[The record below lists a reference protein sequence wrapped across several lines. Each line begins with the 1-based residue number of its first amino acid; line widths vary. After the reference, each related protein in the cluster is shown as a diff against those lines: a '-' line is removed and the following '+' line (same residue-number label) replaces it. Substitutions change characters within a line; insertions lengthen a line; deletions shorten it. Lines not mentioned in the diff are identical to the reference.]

1 MFASRTPR
9 PFSRGSNGG
18 SLAKVSDIFTGA
30 MLESLSRFE
39 LAVRTLTS
47 SGVRGELRSRRKG
60 SSAEYV
66 DHRQYAHGDD
76 LRRLDWHALAR
87 LDQML
92 IRLYAAEETL
102 PLEVVLDTSASMDF
116 GSPSKYVT
124 AARIGCVLTQIAL
137 SHATPAMWRFA
148 GPQREPMRLSGRN
161 DLGRVLRVLD
171 DLQPQGKC
179 ALGETLRRSA
189 MHGPRRRSLAVLT
202 DGYDRDELKPAL
214 RAIRAAGTEVYLLLV
229 LAPEELDPA
238 LRGEFTF
245 IDAETET
252 ESAIVLDGATL
263 RRYRRALKEFRQN
276 WSDFAR
282 ATGTAMIEFSSTQ
295 EIGPELFRELAAER
309 LIS

>member
-1 MFASRTPR
+1 MA
-9 PFSRGSNGG
+9 N
-18 SLAKVSDIFTGA
+18 VSDIFTGA

-102 PLEVVLDTSASMDF
+102 PLEVVIDTSASMDF
-116 GSPSKYVT
+116 GNPSKYVT
-124 AARIGCVLTQIAL
+124 AARIGCVLSQIAL
-137 SHATPAMWRFA
+137 LHATPAMWRVA
-148 GPQREPMRLSGRN
+148 GIPAREPVRLSGRN
-161 DLGRVLRVLD
+161 DLGRILHVLD
-171 DLQPQGKC
+171 NLKPEGKG
-179 ALGETLRRSA
+179 ALGDTLRRGALQS
-189 MHGPRRRSLAVLT
+189 PRRRSLVVLT
-202 DGYDRDELKPAL
+202 DGYDREELKPAL
-214 RAIRAAGTEVYLLLV
+214 RAIRAAGTEAYLILV
-229 LAPEELDPA
+229 LAPEELDPS

-245 IDAETET
+245 IDAETDA
-252 ESAIVLDGATL
+252 ESAMVLDGSTL
-263 RRYRRALKEFRQN
+263 RRYRKALKEFRQD
-276 WSDFAR
+276 WSDFTR
-282 ATGTAMIEFSSTQ
+282 ASGIAMLEFSSAQ
-295 EIGPELFRELAAER
+295 EIGPELFRDLAAQG